1 MMTPPALIRRYPF
14 AAKPSDLNAY
24 VEEQVAQDMK
34 AFAMREGHIGRV
46 PPNEPKRFGKNAG
59 TI

>member
-1 MMTPPALIRRYPF
+1 MTPPALVRRWPF

-34 AFAMREGHIGRV
+34 RAAMAEGHIGRV

-59 TI
+59 QI